1 MDFETF
7 SISGPRGSD
16 ELDGGL
22 CSIDAFSVLG
32 QIQAE
37 NSVPIIC
44 GENAGQHSKINRVSQ
59 QFFLN
64 FSFIVYV
71 DLDSRS
77 EVLLTLEFT
86 FTGRMLRRWQLKSS
100 FIPCFAL
107 LR

>member
-44 GENAGQHSKINRVSQ
+44 GENAGQHSKKLYRVSQ
-59 QFFLN
+59 HFLK
-64 FSFIVYV
+64 
-71 DLDSRS
+71 
-77 EVLLTLEFT
+77 T
-86 FTGRMLRRWQLKSS
+86 FH
-100 FIPCFAL
+100 F
-107 LR
+107 